1 MDTVTLAVAKK
12 YTDSSLAGVG
22 ALKGVPCQIQ
32 SITSITGGSRV
43 TFLWVDNDNVS
54 HTQTMD
60 VMNGAT
66 GATGET
72 GVGISSVEVDASNH
86 VIVTYT
92 DGNEVDAGEID
103 VSDKANKVTGATNG
117 HFASLTS
124 GGDLQDSGK
133 KASDFIEKSESEI
146 VFTGTLEEY
155 EAAKSSIPN
164 GAAVLIKGNNDLTSL
179 RNIAIQSIGIEY
191 ARANDTSYYIARI
204 PKYAVNG
211 MRITPKVRLTSAN
224 GEVGTSSADYTSA
237 LTYAKTHGSI
247 FTINAGLFKISGD
260 YAPHGRTI
268 VDGVAVTDEDAGE
281 TVSSVSEH
289 EVYPLCID
297 ENGNLSTPYDRDV
310 PDATMIAGG
319 VMQAVTGWGTVV
331 QNYVETDSSV
341 FDEQKH
347 TGDYIRQGI
356 GQYQNGD
363 YFVLTTDGVKTTEVN
378 ETGMTYEEIAAICI
392 AKGVKFF
399 YSLDGGGSTETVI
412 GDRQINLIYE
422 NTSGR
427 VVPTVI
433 EFVLEASE

>member
-1 MDTVTLAVAKK
+1 MNVLALLALAKK
-12 YTDSSLAGVG
+12 YTDGSIAGITGTLAGKNCTVD
-22 ALKGVPCQIQ
+22 
-32 SITSITGGSRV
+32 SITPITGGNRI
-43 TFLWVDNDNVS
+43 TFKWTANDG
-54 HTQTMD
+54 TEKTDTMD
-60 VMNGAT
+60 VMDGQDGATGQT
-66 GATGET
+66 GATGT
-72 GVGISSVEVDASNH
+72 GISSLTVNASNH

-92 DGNEVDAGEID
+92 NGNEVDAG
-103 VSDKANKVTGATNG
+103 ALN
-117 HFASLTS
+117 L
-124 GGDLQDSGK
+124 DSCVK
-133 KASDFIEKSESEI
+133 KSETEI

-155 EAAKSSIPN
+155 EAVKNSIPN
-164 GAAVLIKGNNDLTSL
+164 GAAVLIKGNNGLTTL

-191 ARANDTSYYIARI
+191 GRANGTSYYIARI
-204 PKYAVNG
+204 PKHAVNG

-237 LTYAKTHGSI
+237 LTYAKTKGSI

-260 YAPHGRTI
+260 YTPHGRTI

-310 PDATMIAGG
+310 PCATMIAGG
-319 VMQAVTGWGTVV
+319 VKQAVTGWGTVV
-331 QNYVETDSSV
+331 QNYEETDSTV

-347 TGDYIRQGI
+347 VGDYIRQGI

-399 YSLDGGGSTETVI
+399 YSLDGGGSAETVI

-422 NTSGR
+422 NASGR

-433 EFVLEASE
+433 EFVLEDEE